1 MWITLE
7 SEDKEMK
14 KTFEEIINLDMDYTT
29 HKYVDAYNR
38 LNELIENA
46 EIEKAK
52 IYLSV
57 LKVREKDLV
66 ELLGYVLE
74 VERKMLAK
82 DIGVKEG
89 EY

>member
-1 MWITLE
+1 
-7 SEDKEMK
+7 MK
-14 KTFEEIINLDMDYTT
+14 KTFEEIINLDMEYTT
-29 HKYVDAYNR
+29 NKYVDAYNR

>member
-1 MWITLE
+1 
-7 SEDKEMK
+7 MK

-52 IYLSV
+52 IYLSI
-57 LKVREKDLV
+57 LKAHEKDLV
-66 ELLGYVLE
+66 ELLGYALK
-74 VERKMLAK
+74 VERRMIAK
-82 DIGVKEG
+82 DIGVGEG

>member
-1 MWITLE
+1 
-7 SEDKEMK
+7 
-14 KTFEEIINLDMDYTT
+14 MDYTT
-29 HKYVDAYNR
+29 HKYVDSYNR

-57 LKVREKDLV
+57 LKAREKNLV
-66 ELLGYVLE
+66 GLLEYVLE
-74 VERKMLAK
+74 IERKMLAK

>member
-29 HKYVDAYNR
+29 HKYVDSYNM

-57 LKVREKDLV
+57 LKAREKNLV
-66 ELLGYVLE
+66 GLLEYVLE
-74 VERKMLAK
+74 IERKMLAK

>member
-1 MWITLE
+1 
-7 SEDKEMK
+7 MK

-29 HKYVDAYNR
+29 RKYVEAYNK
-38 LNELIENA
+38 LTELIENA
-46 EIEKAK
+46 EIDKAK

-57 LKVREKDLV
+57 LKAREKDLV
-66 ELLGYVLE
+66 RLLEYVLE
-74 VERKMLAK
+74 VERKMVAK

>member
-1 MWITLE
+1 LWITLE

-29 HKYVDAYNR
+29 HKYVDSYNR

-57 LKVREKDLV
+57 LKAREKNLV
-66 ELLGYVLE
+66 GLLEYVLE
-74 VERKMLAK
+74 MERKMLAK

>member
-1 MWITLE
+1 
-7 SEDKEMK
+7 MK

-29 HKYVDAYNR
+29 HKYVDSYNR

-57 LKVREKDLV
+57 LKAREK
-66 ELLGYVLE
+66 
-74 VERKMLAK
+74 
-82 DIGVKEG
+82 I
-89 EY
+89 

>member
-1 MWITLE
+1 
-7 SEDKEMK
+7 MK

-29 HKYVDAYNR
+29 RKYVEAYNK
-38 LNELIENA
+38 LTELIENA

-57 LKVREKDLV
+57 LKAREKDLV